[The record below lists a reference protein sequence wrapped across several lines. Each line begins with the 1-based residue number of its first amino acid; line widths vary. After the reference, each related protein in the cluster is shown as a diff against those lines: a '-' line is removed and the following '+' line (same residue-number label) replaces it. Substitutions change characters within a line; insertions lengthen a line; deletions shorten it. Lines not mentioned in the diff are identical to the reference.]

1 MLLKKF
7 NLEKFK
13 EKLTLLLLVG
23 IPWSWKSTWVEENNL
38 QSMTLSPDA
47 LRLQKGGIIEKDWR
61 EMISN
66 NHEKAI
72 FKELYEELQKRLE
85 EKKSV
90 IIDATNLNP
99 ISLHWFKK
107 IAKKYKAHLVL
118 KVWDAT
124 EIGAFQEVVKRNF
137 QREKYKQVPLE
148 ALKKYYIKLAT
159 FQNQNYY
166 NFDYTI
172 EEIKYEQEIWNSN
185 NILENFETNP
195 LIKIKYLK
203 QKKWDKTSHFK
214 SYNFS
219 RDAFCGKLWNEQTI
233 KARWLFV
240 FNNIDKKNHI
250 LARSY
255 DKFFNFWEL
264 CKTRDLSGEWDK
276 YQAPFKLYT
285 KENGYL
291 WIVAYNDEIDDLV
304 YCSKSTNEGW
314 FAENIKT
321 LLSPYAEN
329 IKHYLKE
336 DGKNKTLVF
345 EIVDQE
351 NDAHIIPYD
360 IPKSTYLLDVI
371 ENTIDH
377 FSKLEY
383 EFSDNPSELTC
394 TQVFKKLVNWVKN
407 PKYPMFLKHY
417 VWIENDMIQSII
429 ELIDTSEIEG
439 YVVEDAIGNMFKFKS
454 LKYSLIK
461 SLRPLLHSLQQ
472 YNSYEELIK
481 NQSLKNCKEIIKE
494 NINMNIS
501 KYLDILASVKEKFSI
516 ETEYEN
522 LKQEILTTYKTNLTN
537 KLFKIFESL
546 FEKENFSSLKNIKP
560 IDLTTKI
567 KDIVLTH

>member
-1 MLLKKF
+1 MLLKNF

-66 NHEKAI
+66 NHEKTI

-118 KVWDAT
+118 KVWDAS

-137 QREKYKQVPLE
+137 QREKYKQVPLD
-148 ALKKYYIKLAT
+148 ALKNYYIKLIT
-159 FQNQNYY
+159 LQNQNYF
-166 NFDYTI
+166 NFDYTL
-172 EEIKYEQEIWNSN
+172 EEIKYEQENWNSDN
-185 NILENFETNP
+185 LLENFTINP

-203 QKKWDKTSHFK
+203 QKKWETTSHFQ

-219 RDAFCGKLWNEQTI
+219 RDAFSGKLWNEQTI

-240 FNNIDKKNHI
+240 YQNIDKENPI

-264 CKTRDLSGEWDK
+264 SKTRDLSWEWNK
-276 YQAPFKLYT
+276 YKAPFKLYA

-291 WIVAYNDEIDDLV
+291 GIVAYNDEIDDLV

-314 FAENIKT
+314 FAENIKS

-329 IKHYLKE
+329 IKNYLKE
-336 DGKNKTLVF
+336 EGRNKTLVF

-351 NDAHIIPYD
+351 NDAHIIPYK

-371 ENTIDH
+371 ENNIEH

-383 EFSDNPSELTC
+383 AFSDNPLELTC
-394 TQVFKKLVNWVKN
+394 TEVFRKLTTWVDN
-407 PKYPMFLKHY
+407 PQYPMFLKHY
-417 VWIENDMIQSII
+417 VWLEEDMVLSII
-429 ELIDTSEIEG
+429 ELLDTTETEG

-461 SLRPLLHSLQQ
+461 SLRPLLYSLQQ
-472 YNSYEELIK
+472 YNSYEELIE
-481 NQSLKNCKEIIKE
+481 NQSFEDCKETIKE
-494 NINMNIS
+494 NISMNIS
-501 KYLDILASVKEKFSI
+501 KYLDILASVKDKFI
-516 ETEYEN
+516 EEADYED
-522 LKQEILTTYKTNLTN
+522 LKQEILTTYKASLEN
-537 KLFKIFESL
+537 KLLEIFESF
-546 FEKENFSSLKNIKP
+546 FEKENFVNLKDIKP
-560 IDLTTKI
+560 IDLTAKI

>member
-1 MLLKKF
+1 MLLKNF

-23 IPWSWKSTWVEENNL
+23 IPWSWKSSWIEENKL

-61 EMISN
+61 EMINN
-66 NHEKAI
+66 NHEKVV

-118 KVWDAT
+118 KVWDAS

-148 ALKKYYIKLAT
+148 ALKNYYIKLIALQT
-159 FQNQNYY
+159 QNYF

-185 NILENFETNP
+185 NLLEDFKINP

-203 QKKWDKTSHFK
+203 QNKWGTTSHFQ

-219 RDAFCGKLWNEQTI
+219 RDAFSGKLWNEQTI

-240 FNNIDKKNHI
+240 YQNIDKENPI

-264 CKTRDLSGEWDK
+264 SKTRDLSGEWDNYK
-276 YQAPFKLYT
+276 APFKLYA

-329 IKHYLKE
+329 IKNYLKE
-336 DGKNKTLVF
+336 EGRNKTLVF

-351 NDAHIIPYD
+351 NDAHIIPYK

-371 ENTIDH
+371 ENNIEH

-383 EFSDNPSELTC
+383 AFSDNPLELTC
-394 TQVFKKLVNWVKN
+394 AEVFRKLTTWVDN
-407 PKYPMFLKHY
+407 PQYPMFLKHY
-417 VWIENDMIQSII
+417 VGLEEDMVLSII
-429 ELIDTSEIEG
+429 ELLDTVETEG

-472 YNSYEELIK
+472 YNSYEELIE
-481 NQSLKNCKEIIKE
+481 NQFLEDCKETIQE
-494 NINMNIS
+494 NISMNVS
-501 KYLDILASVKEKFSI
+501 KYLDILASVKDKFI
-516 ETEYEN
+516 EEVDYED
-522 LKQEILTTYKTNLTN
+522 LKQEILTTYKASLEK
-537 KLFKIFESL
+537 KLLEIFESF
-546 FEKENFSSLKNIKP
+546 FEKENFDNLKKIKP

>member
-1 MLLKKF
+1 MLLRNF
-7 NLEKFK
+7 NLENFK

-23 IPWSWKSTWVEENNL
+23 IPWSWKSTWVQENNL
-38 QSMTLSPDA
+38 QSIALSPDE
-47 LRLQKGGIIEKDWR
+47 LRLQKGGIMEKDWR
-61 EMISN
+61 EMIDN
-66 NHEKAI
+66 NHEKAV

-85 EKKSV
+85 EGKSV

-107 IAKKYKAHLVL
+107 ITKKHKAHLVL
-118 KVWDAT
+118 KVWDAS

-137 QREKYKQVPLE
+137 QREKYKQVPLD
-148 ALKKYYIKLAT
+148 ALKNYYIKLIT
-159 FQNQNYY
+159 LQNQNYF
-166 NFDYTI
+166 NFDYI
-172 EEIKYEQEIWNSN
+172 LEEIKYEQEIWNSDN
-185 NILENFETNP
+185 LLENFKINP

-203 QKKWDKTSHFK
+203 QNKWETTSHFK

-219 RDAFCGKLWNEQTI
+219 RDAFSGKLWNEQTI

-240 FNNIDKKNHI
+240 YQNIDKENPI

-264 CKTRDLSGEWDK
+264 SKTRDLSGEWNK
-276 YQAPFKLYT
+276 YQAPFKLYA

-329 IKHYLKE
+329 IKNYLKE
-336 DGKNKTLVF
+336 EGENKTLVF

-351 NDAHIIPYD
+351 NDAHIIPYK

-371 ENTIDH
+371 ENNIKH

-383 EFSDNPSELTC
+383 AFSDNPLELTC
-394 TQVFKKLVNWVKN
+394 TEVFRKLTTWVDN

-417 VWIENDMIQSII
+417 VGLEDDMVLSII
-429 ELIDTSEIEG
+429 ELLDTTETEG

-472 YNSYEELIK
+472 YNSYEELIE
-481 NQSLKNCKEIIKE
+481 NQSFEDIKNKYLWGKKTVFSPSYFISTVWE
-494 NINMNIS
+494 IS
-501 KYLDILASVKEKFSI
+501 KLSLEEYLKHHE
-516 ETEYEN
+516 
-522 LKQEILTTYKTNLTN
+522 Q
-537 KLFKIFESL
+537 
-546 FEKENFSSLKNIKP
+546 
-560 IDLTTKI
+560 
-567 KDIVLTH
+567 